1 MKHSAKLFSLQV
13 AYLFMAQ
20 VTYAQGSVD
29 NPIIVNTYH
38 PDFNIS
44 VSRCVAR
51 GNTVILDLV
60 FMNEGDSDVK
70 VQGFYPMG
78 TSVVDSDGNIYQSTC
93 SSRESLYIKLANMKG
108 WTSCTFGIYNFEL
121 IPGVPTKA
129 SIKLEGVPFN
139 VERLARVKLAIRC
152 DDWGL
157 ESYDASNKAEIRN
170 IPIYRK

>member
-1 MKHSAKLFSLQV
+1 MKHSAKLFSLLV

-29 NPIIVNTYH
+29 NPIKVNTYH

-60 FMNEGDSDVK
+60 FMNEGSSDVT

-78 TSVVDSDGNIYQSTC
+78 TNVVDSNGNIYESKC
-93 SSRESLYIKLANMKG
+93 ASKESLYIKLANMKN
-108 WTSCTFGIYNFEL
+108 WASCTFGIYNFDL

-129 SIKLEGVPFN
+129 SIRLEGVPEY
-139 VERLARVKLAIRC
+139 VDRLARVKLALRC

-157 ESYDASNKAEIRN
+157 ESYDAANKAEIRN
-170 IPIYRK
+170 VPIYRK